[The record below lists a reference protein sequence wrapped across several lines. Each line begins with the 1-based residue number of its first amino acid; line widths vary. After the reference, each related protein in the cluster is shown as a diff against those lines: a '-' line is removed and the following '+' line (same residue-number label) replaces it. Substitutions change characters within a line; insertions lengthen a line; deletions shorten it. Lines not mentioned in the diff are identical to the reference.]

1 MRRPGAAGNTSDQ
14 RRVVVIL
21 VLEKEQGINLDE
33 SLRAAM
39 AEESE
44 RAPLFDSLLTDYSLG
59 AGEAF
64 TWVP

>member
-1 MRRPGAAGNTSDQ
+1 M
-14 RRVVVIL
+14 IL
-21 VLEKEQGINLDE
+21 VMEKEQGINLDE

-39 AEESE
+39 MEEAE

-59 AGEAF
+59 AGKAF